1 MRCAVA
7 DRIDVGQARL
17 AERVD
22 AYAVGAIGARR
33 DQRLDRRNDADADDD
48 EIGRND
54 LAVRQA
60 HAGDMRVALD
70 RIDADAEPEVDAV
83 IAMLLFIEARQ
94 IRARD
99 ASENAGEGLQSDD
112 FIARLG
118 DHPRRLAT
126 AKPPANTNT

>member
-1 MRCAVA
+1 MTLPPPISTLTDTRFPYTTLFRSHGRKPDLVAVGKLIHMRCAVA
-7 DRIDVGQARL
+7 DRRDVGQARL

-60 HAGDMRVALD
+60 HEIG
-70 RIDADAEPEVDAV
+70 
-83 IAMLLFIEARQ
+83 
-94 IRARD
+94 RA
-99 ASENAGEGLQSDD
+99 
-112 FIARLG
+112 
-118 DHPRRLAT
+118 HV
-126 AKPPANTNT
+126 